1 MNLDYE
7 RNVCFTEATNSGLFT
22 KKKLKGKISLH
33 LDFEK
38 IYGFQKLSRDLIS
51 ILVSRFTNL
60 IQKNFQ
66 IFGKIITRCRLI
78 EIQQNVTFEIEGH
91 FLSIFLRNFSFPV
104 LTEKHN
110 CLG

>member
-22 KKKLKGKISLH
+22 KKKLKRKKISLH

-60 IQKNFQ
+60 
-66 IFGKIITRCRLI
+66 
-78 EIQQNVTFEIEGH
+78 
-91 FLSIFLRNFSFPV
+91 SNFSNFW
-104 LTEKHN
+104 KNHH
-110 CLG
+110 

>member
-22 KKKLKGKISLH
+22 KKKLKRKKYHFTWILKRFMVSKNFH
-33 LDFEK
+33 VTS
-38 IYGFQKLSRDLIS
+38 FQYWCH
-51 ILVSRFTNL
+51 VSQTY
-60 IQKNFQ
+60 QAFQ

-91 FLSIFLRNFSFPV
+91 FLSIFLTKFQLSGFN
-104 LTEKHN
+104 
-110 CLG
+110 

>member
-22 KKKLKGKISLH
+22 KKKLKRKKLH
-33 LDFEK
+33 LDFEA

-60 IQKNFQ
+60 IQQTFQ
-66 IFGKIITRCRLI
+66 IFGKIITRCHHSAK
-78 EIQQNVTFEIEGH
+78 FH
-91 FLSIFLRNFSFPV
+91 F
-104 LTEKHN
+104 
-110 CLG
+110 